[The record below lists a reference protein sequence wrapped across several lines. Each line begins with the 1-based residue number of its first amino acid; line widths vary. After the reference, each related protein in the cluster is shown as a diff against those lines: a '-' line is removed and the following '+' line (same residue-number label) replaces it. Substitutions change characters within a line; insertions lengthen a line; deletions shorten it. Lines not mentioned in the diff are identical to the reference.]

1 MYSGIIAQNVS
12 VGKEDIIW
20 IATLYAQYITLS
32 WPSYV
37 KYLNIQCYCAMVNI
51 HLIFNKWFSNNGRG
65 ASIAAQNAYCEHIIC
80 YRRKAIVRTLLSMYV
95 KSECVECKCVL
106 LRMEIIS
113 PHARMCV

>member
-37 KYLNIQCYCAMVNI
+37 KYLNIQCYCGMVNI
-51 HLIFNKWFSNNGRG
+51 NLIFNKWFSNNGRG

-80 YRRKAIVRTLLSMYV
+80 YRRKAIVRTLLSLLNTSV
-95 KSECVECKCVL
+95 CKV
-106 LRMEIIS
+106 
-113 PHARMCV
+113 RMC